1 MSFSNPGDDPS
12 QLLPIPADAL
22 LLPAVADAAG
32 RTPWLLALSALRQD
46 LAQRGLDLPLEVSGS
61 HEDATGVLILN
72 GFRVQVVCA
81 GLWADS
87 LAIPTSPWRQAD
99 AAPQF
104 VLGSG
109 IETDD
114 RVVRFAGVLTSEELV
129 AAVNQATP
137 TGGLIH
143 LPITRFQGGLDRL
156 LTLVQLLDPGALP
169 PLALAAH
176 AAVPEAPAARPGGSE
191 GAVAILDWLSGRI
204 ADVLANLGAEL
215 VPASAAAFRSPAPAP
230 DGNMTPALAILTI
243 PLGIVAGRLRW
254 GDYRKGTIEP
264 FQLELIACGEG
275 QPEQLRVRVAP
286 QLSGDLL
293 PDDLRLIVGSQ
304 LIVSASSHGLELE
317 VRGGDAPI
325 HIRVEMAAGTGLS
338 LPPLLLRRC
347 G

>member
-22 LLPAVADAAG
+22 LLPAVANAAG
-32 RTPWLLALSALRQD
+32 LSPWLLALSALRQD

-61 HEDATGVLILN
+61 HQDATGVLILN

-109 IETDD
+109 IVTDE

-129 AAVNQATP
+129 AAVDQANA

-143 LPITRFQGGLDRL
+143 LPITHFKGGLDRL
-156 LTLVQLLDPGALP
+156 LTLVQLLDPGGLP
-169 PLALAAH
+169 PLALAT
-176 AAVPEAPAARPGGSE
+176 RSGGSE
-191 GAVAILDWLSGRI
+191 GAVAVLDWLSGRI
-204 ADVLANLGAEL
+204 ADVLGNLGAEL
-215 VPASAAAFRSPAPAP
+215 VPASAAAFRSPAPAS
-230 DGNMTPALAILTI
+230 DGNVTPALAILTI
-243 PLGIVAGRLRW
+243 PLGIVADRLRW
-254 GDYRKGTIEP
+254 GDDRKGTIEP

-275 QPEQLRVRVAP
+275 QPERLRVRVAP

-304 LIVSASSHGLELE
+304 VVVSASSHGLELE

>member
-1 MSFSNPGDDPS
+1 MSFSNPGDDHS

-22 LLPAVADAAG
+22 LLPAVGDATG
-32 RTPWLLALSALRQD
+32 RSPWLLALSALRQD
-46 LAQRGLDLPLEVSGS
+46 LAQRGLNLPLEVSGS
-61 HEDATGVLILN
+61 HEEATGVLILN

-87 LAIPTSPWRQAD
+87 LAIPTSPWREAD

-109 IETDD
+109 IVTDAC
-114 RVVRFAGVLTSEELV
+114 VVRFAGVLTSDELV
-129 AAVNQATP
+129 AAVDQANP
-137 TGGLIH
+137 TDGLIH
-143 LPITRFQGGLDRL
+143 LPITHFKGGLDRL
-156 LTLVQLLDPGALP
+156 LTLVQLLDPGALAALTLP
-169 PLALAAH
+169 PLVLAT
-176 AAVPEAPAARPGGSE
+176 RSGGSE
-191 GAVAILDWLSGRI
+191 DAVAVLDWLSGRI
-204 ADVLANLGAEL
+204 ADVLGNLGAEL

-230 DGNMTPALAILTI
+230 DGNVTPALAILTI

-254 GDYRKGTIEP
+254 GDDRKGTIEP

-275 QPEQLRVRVAP
+275 QPERLRVRVAP

-304 LIVSASSHGLELE
+304 VIVSASSHGLELE